1 MKPLLSTSQD
11 SNSLQALGR
20 ASVQI
25 IHDLKNQLNGL
36 KLYATFLRRRLEKN
50 ERPQDE
56 IETLDKLIAG
66 LDRAAGDLSTLVQYG
81 RPIELRKQ
89 PSVDIQKLM
98 RGVAATLSTGVRTT
112 GHLTGQMIIEA
123 DSPPLTG
130 EFDPAVLTEAFKSIS
145 LGAMKMQTGDGLP
158 TLRVSLK
165 REASNGG
172 TALVE
177 WHGVNN
183 LDHDP
188 FQSFAGSTEIRMS
201 LAAKIIEAHGGSAE
215 HGGGTLSV
223 RLPLAS

>member
-36 KLYATFLRRRLEKN
+36 KLYATFLRKRLEKS

-56 IETLDKLIAG
+56 METLDKLIAG

-89 PSVDIQKLM
+89 PSVDIQKIM
-98 RGVAATLSTGVRTT
+98 RGVAASFSTGVRTT
-112 GHLTGQMIIEA
+112 GHLTGQMIIES
-123 DSPPLTG
+123 DPPPLTG

-145 LGAMKMQTGDGLP
+145 QGAMKMQTGEGVP

-165 REASNGG
+165 RETRNGG

-183 LDHDP
+183 LDHNP

-223 RLPLAS
+223 RLPLTS

>member
-36 KLYATFLRRRLEKN
+36 KLYATFLRKRLEKS
-50 ERPQDE
+50 ERPPDE
-56 IETLDKLIAG
+56 METIDKLIAG

-89 PSVDIQKLM
+89 PSVDIQKIM

-112 GHLTGQMIIEA
+112 GRLTGQMIIEA
-123 DSPPLTG
+123 DPPPLTG

-145 LGAMKMQTGDGLP
+145 LGAMKMQTGDGVP

-165 REASNGG
+165 KEANNRG

-223 RLPLAS
+223 RLPLTS